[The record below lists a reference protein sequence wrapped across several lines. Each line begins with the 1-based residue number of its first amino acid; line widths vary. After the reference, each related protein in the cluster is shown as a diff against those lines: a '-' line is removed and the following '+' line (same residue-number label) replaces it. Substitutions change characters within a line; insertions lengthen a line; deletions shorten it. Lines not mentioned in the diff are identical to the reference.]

1 MKKRYRK
8 PQDSSLVLTLAI
20 IMQKQIVS
28 SSYRL
33 VRQSNKVILL
43 FTLAGGKEIIMEL
56 KDYQLEIIERA
67 LSLLESN
74 YDSYDL
80 EHLMYS
86 GLELESEI
94 RLIREKIDK
103 KLVNS

>member
-1 MKKRYRK
+1 M
-8 PQDSSLVLTLAI
+8 QD
-20 IMQKQIVS
+20 
-28 SSYRL
+28 
-33 VRQSNKVILL
+33 
-43 FTLAGGKEIIMEL
+43 F

-74 YDSYDL
+74 YDRYDL

-94 RLIREKIDK
+94 RLIKEKIDK

>member
-1 MKKRYRK
+1 
-8 PQDSSLVLTLAI
+8 
-20 IMQKQIVS
+20 
-28 SSYRL
+28 
-33 VRQSNKVILL
+33 
-43 FTLAGGKEIIMEL
+43 MEL

-86 GLELESEI
+86 GLDLESEI

>member
-1 MKKRYRK
+1 MERFLIAMGGNQKE
-8 PQDSSLVLTLAI
+8 SSINESRMFFVCTEEGGIPVTLSLS
-20 IMQKQIVS
+20 QKL
-28 SSYRL
+28 R
-33 VRQSNKVILL
+33 NH
-43 FTLAGGKEIIMEL
+43 GKEIIMEL